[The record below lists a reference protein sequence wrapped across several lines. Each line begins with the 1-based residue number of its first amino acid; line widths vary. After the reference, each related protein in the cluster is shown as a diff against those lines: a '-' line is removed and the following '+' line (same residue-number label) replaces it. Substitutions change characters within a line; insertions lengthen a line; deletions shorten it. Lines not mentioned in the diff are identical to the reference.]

1 MRAHKARG
9 VGAFRYREA
18 VNDDEIAA
26 GLAPTPGYR
35 YAERSG
41 PQLFVAGQ
49 VPLDSDGNLVGP
61 GSPATQATHC
71 LDNLRTLLDVH
82 GFTTSDIR
90 QLKIYVAGP
99 HQNLLEAWAAVIGG
113 FHGPVPPATLLGVHA
128 LGYTDQLVEIDATI
142 TR

>member
-1 MRAHKARG
+1 M
-9 VGAFRYREA
+9 
-18 VNDDEIAA
+18 NNDEIAA

-49 VPLDSDGNLVGP
+49 VPLDRHGTLVGL
-61 GSPATQATHC
+61 GSPAEQATQC
-71 LDNLRTLLDVH
+71 LDNLRTLLEVH
-82 GFTTSDIR
+82 HFTTTEIR
-90 QLKIYVAGP
+90 QLKIYVVGP
-99 HQNLLEAWAAVIGG
+99 HRHLLDAWKAVDEWFPGT
-113 FHGPVPPATLLGVHA
+113 VPPATLLGVHL